1 MVSLSMS
8 VQIRELLQSL
18 GVDETTFALAVGVN
32 GRTVKRWLEDN
43 DVPQKDV
50 RKRLDELER
59 VNEHLYQTFTNATA
73 AQLWLQTDN
82 RYLGGLKPSEALRGG
97 RIDRVEAA
105 LVALDYGAFV

>member
-32 GRTVKRWLEDN
+32 ARTVKRWLTDN
-43 DVPQKDV
+43 DVPQKDA

-73 AQLWLQTDN
+73 AQLWVQTDN
-82 RYLGGLKPSEALRGG
+82 RYLGGLTPRDALRGG